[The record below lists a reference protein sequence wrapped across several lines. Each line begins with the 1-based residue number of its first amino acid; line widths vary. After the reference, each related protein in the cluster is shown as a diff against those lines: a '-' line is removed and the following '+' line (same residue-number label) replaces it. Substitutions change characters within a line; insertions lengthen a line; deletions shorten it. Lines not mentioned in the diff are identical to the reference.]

1 MPQTNKT
8 TINTDI
14 TNNIADNTSQD
25 ISAQDVRDILTNIN
39 DSAPIQD
46 ITASGNNAGA
56 VTIDLNKPVQT
67 ITLTGAVTSV
77 ATTSRDSALSKM
89 AKILFTPGSS
99 DRATTWNSTWNW
111 MGTKPSGIF
120 ANLKGLLT
128 VVNFGSAET
137 DIVAAFEQLG
147 SGV

>member
-8 TINTDI
+8 TINSNIDA
-14 TNNIADNTSQD
+14 NIADNNSQD
-25 ISAQDVRDILTNIN
+25 ISAQDVRDILYDIN

-56 VTIDLNKPVQT
+56 ITIDLNKPVQT
-67 ITLTGAVTSV
+67 MTLTGAVTSV
-77 ATTSRDSALSKM
+77 ASTSRDSALAKM
-89 AKILFTPGSS
+89 VKVLITPGSS
-99 DRATTWNSTWNW
+99 DRDITWNTSWNW